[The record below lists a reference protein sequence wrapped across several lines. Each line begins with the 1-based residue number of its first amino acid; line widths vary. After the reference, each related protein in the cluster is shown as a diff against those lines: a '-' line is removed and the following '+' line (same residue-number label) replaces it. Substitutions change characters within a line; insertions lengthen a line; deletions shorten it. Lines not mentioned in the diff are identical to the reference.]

1 MRAFLY
7 FLMIMAASAI
17 LTYVL
22 AEYIKKPSPH
32 DVKFTNSTNP
42 FTEFVVRAY

>member
-7 FLMIMAASAI
+7 FLMIMTVSAI

-22 AEYIKKPSPH
+22 AEYIKT
-32 DVKFTNSTNP
+32 FT
-42 FTEFVVRAY
+42 AC